1 MAADP
6 NLLER
11 QASSA
16 IDLAVLIPRPGS
28 PGDYRQMA
36 VASGRSERGSK

>member
-6 NLLER
+6 SLLEQ

-16 IDLAVLIPRPGS
+16 IDLAILIPRQGS
-28 PGDYRQMA
+28 PAGYRQTA
-36 VASGRSERGSK
+36 VASGRSERG